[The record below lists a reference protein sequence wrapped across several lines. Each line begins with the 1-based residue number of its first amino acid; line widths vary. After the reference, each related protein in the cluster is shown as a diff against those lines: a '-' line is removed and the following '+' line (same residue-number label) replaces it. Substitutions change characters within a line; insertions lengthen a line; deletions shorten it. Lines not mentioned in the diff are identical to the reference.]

1 MTETKPPAPPDGP
14 VRAEDSGFGGKQVLT
29 IVGITYRQLDH
40 WARTDL
46 MRPSLCDAKGSG
58 SRRRYSYDDVV
69 QLKVIKKLL
78 DGGQSLQ
85 AVRKVIDRLR
95 VEGENVGSAQLV
107 IAGDSVAL
115 ARGNEELV
123 DLLHGGQGVLA
134 LVLEVAGVR
143 KEVDAAIDSLV
154 PPPDDPGPATE
165 EPGSA
170 HRLAVGG

>member
-1 MTETKPPAPPDGP
+1 MTEHTDLLTS
-14 VRAEDSGFGGKQVLT
+14 EGFGGKQVLA

-46 MRPSLCDAKGSG
+46 LRPSLCDAKGSG

-78 DGGQSLQ
+78 DGGQALQ

-95 VEGENVGSAQLV
+95 MEGENVSSANLV

-115 ARGNEELV
+115 ARSGEELV
-123 DLLHGGQGVLA
+123 DLLRGGQGVLA
-134 LVLEVAGVR
+134 LVLELAGV
-143 KEVDAAIDSLV
+143 KEEVDAAIASL
-154 PPPDDPGPATE
+154 GPASGE
-165 EPGSA
+165 
-170 HRLAVGG
+170 GGAEGPVPTVAARR

>member
-1 MTETKPPAPPDGP
+1 MTEPTSPAAP
-14 VRAEDSGFGGKQVLT
+14 EGFGGKQVLA
-29 IVGITYRQLDH
+29 IVGISYRQLDH

-46 MRPSLCDAKGSG
+46 LRPSLCDAKGSG

-78 DGGQSLQ
+78 DGGQALQ

-95 VEGENVGSAQLV
+95 VEGESVASANLV

-115 ARGNEELV
+115 ARNGEELV
-123 DLLHGGQGVLA
+123 DLLRGGQGVLS

-143 KEVDAAIDSLV
+143 KEVDAAIDSLA
-154 PPPDDPGPATE
+154 PPDDGSGPVAAT
-165 EPGSA
+165 G
-170 HRLAVGG
+170 

>member
-1 MTETKPPAPPDGP
+1 MTEMNDAARREVMGLPDGP
-14 VRAEDSGFGGKQVLT
+14 PSAGFGGKQVLA

-46 MRPSLCDAKGSG
+46 LRPSLCDAKGSG

-95 VEGENVGSAQLV
+95 VEGENVASAQLV

-115 ARGNEELV
+115 ARGDDELV
-123 DLLHGGQGVLA
+123 DLLRGGQGVLS
-134 LVLEVAGVR
+134 LVLEVAGVKR
-143 KEVDAAIDSLV
+143 EVDAAIDKLV
-154 PPPDDPGPATE
+154 PADEAGTDDP
-165 EPGSA
+165 
-170 HRLAVGG
+170 AVAVTG

>member
-1 MTETKPPAPPDGP
+1 MIENTDLLSPD
-14 VRAEDSGFGGKQVLT
+14 GFGGKQVLT

-46 MRPSLCDAKGSG
+46 LRPSLCDAKGSG

-85 AVRKVIDRLR
+85 AVRKVIDRLG
-95 VEGENVGSAQLV
+95 VEGESVGSANLV

-115 ARGNEELV
+115 ARTGEELV
-123 DLLHGGQGVLA
+123 DLLRGGQGVLA
-134 LVLEVAGVR
+134 LVLELAGV
-143 KEVDAAIDSLV
+143 KEEVDAAIASLA
-154 PPPDDPGPATE
+154 PAADAGDPQPSG
-165 EPGSA
+165 
-170 HRLAVGG
+170 AVALGR

>member
-1 MTETKPPAPPDGP
+1 MTETNGAAPP
-14 VRAEDSGFGGKQVLT
+14 EGFGGKQVLA

-40 WARTDL
+40 WARTGL
-46 MRPSLCDAKGSG
+46 LRPSLCDAKGSG

-85 AVRKVIDRLR
+85 AARKVIDRLR
-95 VEGENVGSAQLV
+95 LEGESVASAQLV

-115 ARGNEELV
+115 ARGDEELV
-123 DLLHGGQGVLA
+123 DLLRGGQGVLA
-134 LVLEVAGVR
+134 LVLEVAGVK

-154 PPPDDPGPATE
+154 PPGGDGPGPV
-165 EPGSA
+165 
-170 HRLAVGG
+170 AVAVTG

>member
-1 MTETKPPAPPDGP
+1 MTETNGAATP
-14 VRAEDSGFGGKQVLT
+14 EGFGGKQVLA

-40 WARTDL
+40 WARTGL
-46 MRPSLCDAKGSG
+46 LRPSLCDAKGSG

-85 AVRKVIDRLR
+85 AARKVVDRLR
-95 VEGENVGSAQLV
+95 LEGESVASAQLV

-115 ARGNEELV
+115 ARGDDELV
-123 DLLHGGQGVLA
+123 DLLRGGQGVLA
-134 LVLEVAGVR
+134 LVLEVAGVK

-154 PPPDDPGPATE
+154 PLAEGDEAPAVAATG
-165 EPGSA
+165 GS
-170 HRLAVGG
+170 

>member
-1 MTETKPPAPPDGP
+1 MTEINAPVPSD
-14 VRAEDSGFGGKQVLT
+14 GFGGKQVLA

-46 MRPSLCDAKGSG
+46 LRPSLCDAKGSG

-78 DGGQSLQ
+78 DGGQSLH

-115 ARGNEELV
+115 ARGNDELV
-123 DLLHGGQGVLA
+123 DLLRGGQGVLA

-143 KEVDAAIDSLV
+143 SEVDAAIDQLV
-154 PPPDDPGPATE
+154 PVAEGEVAAAPATVAKTVVN
-165 EPGSA
+165 G
-170 HRLAVGG
+170 

>member
-1 MTETKPPAPPDGP
+1 MTDTNDAAARE
-14 VRAEDSGFGGKQVLT
+14 RAAAAGFGGKQVLA

-46 MRPSLCDAKGSG
+46 LRPSLCDAKGSG

-95 VEGENVGSAQLV
+95 VEGESVASAQLV

-115 ARGNEELV
+115 ARGDDELF
-123 DLLHGGQGVLA
+123 DLLRGGQGVLSI
-134 LVLEVAGVR
+134 VLQVAGVR
-143 KEVDAAIDSLV
+143 QEIDAAIDQLV
-154 PPPDDPGPATE
+154 PAGDEATGDHPA
-165 EPGSA
+165 A
-170 HRLAVGG
+170 AVNG

>member
-1 MTETKPPAPPDGP
+1 MTETNGAAPP
-14 VRAEDSGFGGKQVLT
+14 EGFGGKQVLA

-46 MRPSLCDAKGSG
+46 LRPSLCDAKGSG

-85 AVRKVIDRLR
+85 AARKVVDQLRL
-95 VEGENVGSAQLV
+95 EGESVASAQLV

-115 ARGNEELV
+115 ARGDEELV
-123 DLLHGGQGVLA
+123 DLLRGGQGVLS
-134 LVLEVAGVR
+134 LVLEVAGVKR
-143 KEVDAAIDSLV
+143 EVDAAIDSLV
-154 PPPDDPGPATE
+154 PLGEGDHAADVAGT
-165 EPGSA
+165 G
-170 HRLAVGG
+170 

>member
-1 MTETKPPAPPDGP
+1 MTESTDVNAP
-14 VRAEDSGFGGKQVLT
+14 EGFGGKQVLA

-46 MRPSLCDAKGSG
+46 LRPSLCDAKGSG

-78 DGGQSLQ
+78 DGGQALQ

-95 VEGENVGSAQLV
+95 VEGESVASANLV

-115 ARGNEELV
+115 ARNGEELV
-123 DLLHGGQGVLA
+123 DLLRGGQGVLA
-134 LVLEVAGVR
+134 LVLELAGV
-143 KEVDAAIDSLV
+143 KEEVDAAIASLGPSAGEGDTGV
-154 PPPDDPGPATE
+154 PAAAT
-165 EPGSA
+165 G
-170 HRLAVGG
+170 R

>member
-1 MTETKPPAPPDGP
+1 MIENSEPIAP
-14 VRAEDSGFGGKQVLT
+14 EGFGGKQVLT

-46 MRPSLCDAKGSG
+46 IRPSLCDAKGSG

-95 VEGENVGSAQLV
+95 VEGENVASAQLV

-115 ARGNEELV
+115 ARGDEELV
-123 DLLHGGQGVLA
+123 DLLRGGQGVLA

-154 PPPDDPGPATE
+154 PPPDDPPAV
-165 EPGSA
+165 SA
-170 HRLAVGG
+170 EASDPAARLAVGG

>member
-1 MTETKPPAPPDGP
+1 MTETHPPARPAAIGADD
-14 VRAEDSGFGGKQVLT
+14 AGFGGKQVLT

-46 MRPSLCDAKGSG
+46 LRPSLCDATGSG

-95 VEGENVGSAQLV
+95 VEGENLGSAQLV
-107 IAGDSVAL
+107 IAGDSVTL
-115 ARGNEELV
+115 AR
-123 DLLHGGQGVLA
+123 D
-134 LVLEVAGVR
+134 R
-143 KEVDAAIDSLV
+143 
-154 PPPDDPGPATE
+154 
-165 EPGSA
+165 
-170 HRLAVGG
+170 

>member
-1 MTETKPPAPPDGP
+1 MTEHPDLLAP
-14 VRAEDSGFGGKQVLT
+14 EGFGGKQVLA

-46 MRPSLCDAKGSG
+46 LRPSLCDAKGSG

-78 DGGQSLQ
+78 DGGQALQ

-95 VEGENVGSAQLV
+95 VEGENVSSANLV

-115 ARGNEELV
+115 ARSGEELV
-123 DLLHGGQGVLA
+123 DLLRGGQGVLA
-134 LVLEVAGVR
+134 IVLELAGV
-143 KEVDAAIDSLV
+143 KEEVDAAIASLTPAAGEDGTEGPV
-154 PPPDDPGPATE
+154 PTVVAG
-165 EPGSA
+165 
-170 HRLAVGG
+170 R

>member
-1 MTETKPPAPPDGP
+1 MTEMNDAARREVTGLPDGP
-14 VRAEDSGFGGKQVLT
+14 PSAGFGGKQVLA

-46 MRPSLCDAKGSG
+46 LRPSLCDAKGSG

-95 VEGENVGSAQLV
+95 VEGENVASAQLV

-115 ARGNEELV
+115 ARGDDELV
-123 DLLHGGQGVLA
+123 DLLRGGQGVLS
-134 LVLEVAGVR
+134 LVLEVAGVKR
-143 KEVDAAIDSLV
+143 EVDAAIDKLV
-154 PPPDDPGPATE
+154 PADEAGTDDP
-165 EPGSA
+165 
-170 HRLAVGG
+170 AVAVTG

>member
-1 MTETKPPAPPDGP
+1 MTETALPRPP
-14 VRAEDSGFGGKQVLT
+14 EGFGGKQVLA

-46 MRPSLCDAKGSG
+46 LRPSLCDAKGSG

-85 AVRKVIDRLR
+85 AARKVIDRLR
-95 VEGENVGSAQLV
+95 VEGESVASAQLV

-115 ARGNEELV
+115 ARGDDELV
-123 DLLHGGQGVLA
+123 DLLRGGQGVLA
-134 LVLEVAGVR
+134 LVLEVAGVK
-143 KEVDAAIDSLV
+143 KEVDAAIDSL
-154 PPPDDPGPATE
+154 DPAADGDE
-165 EPGSA
+165 GHSA
-170 HRLAVGG
+170 AS